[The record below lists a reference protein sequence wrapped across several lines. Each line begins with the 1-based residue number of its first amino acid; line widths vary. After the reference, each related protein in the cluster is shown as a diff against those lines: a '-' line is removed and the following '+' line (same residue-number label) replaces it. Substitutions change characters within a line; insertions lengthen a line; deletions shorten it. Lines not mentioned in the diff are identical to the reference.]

1 MKKGWRKLKKKKS
14 VGRKR
19 NETKQSNRYFIHP
32 AGYHSSDYKLD
43 QNSSINCIF
52 GQVYCGAA
60 LKSPPGIGVPDG
72 QTKNYEQV
80 NCNRKEKGVQDVY
93 SR

>member
-32 AGYHSSDYKLD
+32 AGYHSSDYILN

-52 GQVYCGAA
+52 SQVYCGAV
-60 LKSPPGIGVPDG
+60 LKKNTRLVRQY
-72 QTKNYEQV
+72 QTGNKDFYEL
-80 NCNRKEKGVQDVY
+80 VY
-93 SR
+93 YNKK

>member
-1 MKKGWRKLKKKKS
+1 MKKGWRKLKKS

-32 AGYHSSDYKLD
+32 AGYHSSDYILD

-60 LKSPPGIGVPDG
+60 LKNAHLVRQY
-72 QTKNYEQV
+72 QTGNKDFYEL
-80 NCNRKEKGVQDVY
+80 VY
-93 SR
+93 YNKK